1 MNPPIRYATRTTS
14 YYDGTKQTSF
24 HIRIKNSV
32 RVHVKRWFNT
42 KQKTFTKQ
50 TSFHIFSKNKL

>member
-32 RVHVKRWFNT
+32 CEKMV
-42 KQKTFTKQ
+42 
-50 TSFHIFSKNKL
+50 